1 MTLAIVLTV
10 VAFLVVGVML
20 SRQTSKTKKSAIAD
34 LEMEKENVGSF
45 DIFALVEAEVTS
57 LGLLEIEGSLDV
69 PHGVL
74 LKTWSDHS
82 RIADSC
88 ADHQHLRFV
97 VADGVNPLNAQDG
110 DVTLECSAT
119 KPIEETENG

>member
-20 SRQTSKTKKSAIAD
+20 GRQSSKTKRSAVAD
-34 LEMEKENVGSF
+34 LEAEKENVGSF
-45 DIFALVEAEVTS
+45 DIFALVESEVTE
-57 LGLLEIEGSLDV
+57 LGLLEIEGSSDV

-74 LKTWSDHS
+74 LKTWSDNS
-82 RIADSC
+82 DIAESC
-88 ADHQHLRFV
+88 IDHARLRFV
-97 VADGVNPLNAQDG
+97 VADGVNPPDARDG

-119 KPIEETENG
+119 KPVEQP